1 MSAKRKPAE
10 TSTHA
15 KLAYD
20 TSEWQRLLFEIRR
33 DRSKAVG
40 NAILQT
46 SKVIEEGL
54 VEQEDN
60 KNAVA
65 RVRSFAH
72 STADALGTEVFSRQ
86 YN

>member
-33 DRSKAVG
+33 DRSTAVG

-54 VEQEDN
+54 V
-60 KNAVA
+60 
-65 RVRSFAH
+65 
-72 STADALGTEVFSRQ
+72 
-86 YN
+86 